1 MKSTCFIFFIPLL
14 IVQIIFL
21 ALPLYSAEE
30 DLFKEN
36 RERGIAFISG
46 GVSQTEREILKE
58 RGKGYTLKLIFSS
71 KKGEYFSNVIVKVF
85 DQKNRNILLTVS
97 NGPWIFIDLPNG
109 IYKIEASFRAY
120 RKRISQIK
128 IERGKQKVFHL
139 RWQLMESPESR

>member
-1 MKSTCFIFFIPLL
+1 MKNKCFIFFIPLL

-46 GVSQTEREILKE
+46 GVSQTEREILKD
-58 RGKGYTLKLIFSS
+58 RGKGYSLKLIFSS
-71 KKGEYFSNVIVKVF
+71 KRGEYLSNVIVKVF
-85 DQKNRNILLTVS
+85 DQKNQTILLTVS
-97 NGPWIFIDLPNG
+97 NGPWLFIDLPNG
-109 IYKIEASFRAY
+109 IYKIEASFRAD
-120 RKRISQIK
+120 RKKISQIK
-128 IERGKQKVFHL
+128 IVRGKQKVFHL